1 MHVTYHITGQTQN
14 RINQLM
20 IKYSPKH
27 TLVIWVASLACL
39 LMPLLVFRNS
49 LSNILLSGLFGSALI
64 TFLILNLGL
73 RYAVHKR
80 FGLHY
85 QPDLDLETRT
95 LCLEEHGVSIRSSLL
110 KPAFRPYKQVKMITV
125 EDNIIV
131 IAGKSGWLEMIP
143 RDQVTEGN
151 CGLLL
156 DMLCQRAGKKIK
168 SSS

>member
-49 LSNILLSGLFGSALI
+49 LSNILLSGLFGSAFI
-64 TFLILNLGL
+64 TFWILNLGL
-73 RYAVHKR
+73 KYAVNKR

-95 LCLEEHGVSIRSSLL
+95 LCLEENGISIRSSLL
-110 KPAFRPYKQVKMITV
+110 KPAFRPYSQVKMITV

-143 RDQVTEGN
+143 RDRVTEGN

-156 DMLCQRAGKKIK
+156 DTLCQKAGKKMK

>member
-1 MHVTYHITGQTQN
+1 MHITYHITGQAQN

-20 IKYSPKH
+20 LKYSPKH

-39 LMPLLVFRNS
+39 FFPLLIFRNS
-49 LSNILLSGLFGSALI
+49 LSTILLSGLFGSAFI
-64 TFLILNLGL
+64 TFWILNLGL
-73 RYAVHKR
+73 KYAVHKR
-80 FGLHY
+80 FSLHY

-95 LCLEEHGVSIRSSLL
+95 LILEERGIKISSSLL

-131 IAGKSGWLEMIP
+131 VSGKSGWLEMIP
-143 RDQVTEGN
+143 RDYVTEGN

-156 DMLCQRAGKKIK
+156 NELCNKAGKKLK
-168 SSS
+168 TSS